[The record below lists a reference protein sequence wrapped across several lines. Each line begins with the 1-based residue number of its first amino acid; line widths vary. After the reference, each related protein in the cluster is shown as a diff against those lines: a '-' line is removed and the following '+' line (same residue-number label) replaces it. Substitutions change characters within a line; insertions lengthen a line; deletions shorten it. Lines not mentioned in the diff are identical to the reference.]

1 MPVQITGARGRL
13 CCICF
18 CISREYHVLIVQI
31 NHFKPTPRHSASD
44 GQSFRFG
51 AKIFNQSGRAG
62 GPNPISAA
70 LIITLYQP

>member
-1 MPVQITGARGRL
+1 
-13 CCICF
+13 
-18 CISREYHVLIVQI
+18 VLIVQI